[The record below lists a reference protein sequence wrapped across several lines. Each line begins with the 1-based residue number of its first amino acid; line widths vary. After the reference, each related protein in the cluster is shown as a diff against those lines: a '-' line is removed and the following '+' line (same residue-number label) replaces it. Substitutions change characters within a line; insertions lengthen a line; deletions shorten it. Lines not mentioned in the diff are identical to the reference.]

1 MYLLDI
7 VSTSSLNI
15 VNLPILLDVEQILLR
30 KNTLLAPHGGGETTH
45 KISNDVKKQ
54 VEFLIC
60 PSCFWCASGL
70 SSHMLRTVAA
80 AKDSASLAKCPSCIE
95 GNIESIP
102 VAENEEYK
110 FDYDIKRGV
119 TMEFFRLSSEKR
131 Y

>member
-1 MYLLDI
+1 M
-7 VSTSSLNI
+7 
-15 VNLPILLDVEQILLR
+15 NLPILLDVEQILLR
-30 KNTLLAPHGGGETTH
+30 KNTLLAERGGGETTH

-70 SSHMLRTVAA
+70 SSYMLRTVAA
-80 AKDSASLAKCPSCIE
+80 AKDSASLARCPSCIE

-119 TMEFFRLSSEKR
+119 TMEFFRLSSDKR

>member
-1 MYLLDI
+1 
-7 VSTSSLNI
+7 
-15 VNLPILLDVEQILLR
+15 VNLPILLEVEQILLR
-30 KNTLLAPHGGGETTH
+30 KNTLLAERGGGETTH

-70 SSHMLRTVAA
+70 SSHMAA
-80 AKDSASLAKCPSCIE
+80 AKDSASLARCPSCIE

-119 TMEFFRLSSEKR
+119 TMEFFRLSSDK
-131 Y
+131 